1 MNQKDNQMGV
11 AGGERYRPLRI
22 IGIDP
27 GSRVTGYGVVERR
40 GSSFVHVDNGCL
52 VLRPADPI
60 PYRLERIHAG
70 LLDMLTRYKP
80 DAAAVEEVFFAKN
93 ALSSIKLGEARGV
106 ALLAA
111 VHARIPVFEYA
122 TREVKQAVT
131 GFGQATKEQVQ
142 KMVKNVLALP
152 EIAQEDA
159 SDALAVAICHL
170 QSYKLRAVVG

>member
-1 MNQKDNQMGV
+1 M
-11 AGGERYRPLRI
+11 RI
-22 IGIDP
+22 LGIDP
-27 GSRVTGYGVVERR
+27 GSRITGYGVVEKR
-40 GSSFVHVDNGCL
+40 GSSFLHVDNGCL

-60 PYRLERIHAG
+60 PFRLEQIHSG
-70 LLDMLTRYKP
+70 LLAAFARYRP

-93 ALSSIKLGEARGV
+93 AASSIKLGEARGV

-111 VHARIPVFEYA
+111 VQARIPVFEYA

-131 GFGQATKEQVQ
+131 GYGQATKEQVQ
-142 KMVKNVLALP
+142 KMVKRVLALP

-170 QSYKLRAVVG
+170 QSYKLKAVVG